1 MNQGTFFEKPTIEP
15 VTNLIIEESEPLS
28 YELANITFQGIL
40 PGDKPETVGFVGGML
55 NDGDFA
61 DFDRIEV
68 YPQWRGRQ
76 FGSQLFRH
84 FVSYAKLQNV
94 KTISISAANERT
106 AHLMGTV
113 PDVKNFEFLNGSGE
127 LLPNF
132 TIPMAVNLLEE
143 ARKKQG
149 LVDEA
154 DKYEE
159 LKTTVRIT
167 ANLQ

>member
-1 MNQGTFFEKPTIEP
+1 MSQGTFFEKPTIEP

-28 YELANITFQGIL
+28 YEVANITFQGIL
-40 PGDKPETVGFVGGML
+40 PGDKPESVGFVGGML
-55 NDGDFA
+55 NAGDFA

-68 YPQWRGRQ
+68 YPQWRGRR

-84 FVSYAKLQNV
+84 FVNYAKMQDV

-113 PDVKNFEFLNGSGE
+113 PDVRYFEFLDGSGE

-132 TIPMAVNLLEE
+132 TIPMAVKFLEE

-159 LKTTVRIT
+159 LKTTIRIT